1 MELLEKLA
9 AKFRKYSKILRA
21 YRILLLL
28 NILDFD
34 GGLLQITWMC
44 LTMILWK
51 LEQIKVVSL
60 YALKMIFS
68 RTVIS
73 VSCTFM
79 FVYPTLAKIV
89 LILEY

>member
-28 NILDFD
+28 NIWDF
-34 GGLLQITWMC
+34 GEGLLQITWMC

-51 LEQIKVVSL
+51 LEQIIVSL

>member
-28 NILDFD
+28 NIWDFG

-51 LEQIKVVSL
+51 LEQIIVSL

-79 FVYPTLAKIV
+79 SVYPTLAKIV